1 LHVKLQREENGDI
14 AFEAYAEGEE
24 PLVFFQGKAVLEET
38 ERAPVLDVEAVQTRC
53 GGRHMSKAE
62 CYEAFD
68 SLGITYGP
76 SHQAL
81 DAVYAGSGEVLA
93 KLTLPP
99 SAREEK
105 EPFILHPSM
114 LDAAL
119 QASIG
124 LVHSDGSASGRPFL
138 PFALQDMQVFSACRE
153 TMWAVLSSAD
163 GAYHIELCDE
173 NGEVCVRL
181 TGLT

>member
-1 LHVKLQREENGDI
+1 
-14 AFEAYAEGEE
+14 
-24 PLVFFQGKAVLEET
+24 
-38 ERAPVLDVEAVQTRC
+38 
-53 GGRHMSKAE
+53 
-62 CYEAFD
+62 
-68 SLGITYGP
+68 
-76 SHQAL
+76 
-81 DAVYAGSGEVLA
+81 GEVLA

-124 LVHSDGSASGRPFL
+124 LVLSDGSASGRPFL

-173 NGEVCVRL
+173 NGAVCVRL
-181 TGLT
+181 TGLTARFLEEETEEKPLLLQPKWQESPPDEGGGQEESFRYVTLYGGMNAEDISGAVCAADCEGPIEDRYDACAAELSAIVTRLIKE